1 MAILNDT
8 PRIPPQNIEAEQ
20 AVLGAILSDN
30 KNLERYQ
37 TFCCHSILVMQF
49 MVKFMRLVAS
59 ILSIRGQ
66 WILLF

>member
-30 KNLERYQ
+30 KNLEKVFGNR
-37 TFCCHSILVMQF
+37 INNI
-49 MVKFMRLVAS
+49 VKK
-59 ILSIRGQ
+59 IKG
-66 WILLF
+66 